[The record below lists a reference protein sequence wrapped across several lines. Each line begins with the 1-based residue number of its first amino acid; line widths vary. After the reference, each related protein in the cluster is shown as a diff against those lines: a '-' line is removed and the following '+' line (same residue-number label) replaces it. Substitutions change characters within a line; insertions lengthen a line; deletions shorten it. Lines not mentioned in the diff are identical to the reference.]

1 MQEEPEI
8 TRDARQ
14 YSGAALGEPAFVG
27 RKRELDALGQKLGD
41 ARSGAGGLAALGGE
55 SGAGKTRLLDE
66 FARASA
72 ETGAWVL
79 RGYGRGMAAARP
91 YQVLE
96 GVVSAVATRA
106 VSDEQFAGRLR
117 ARLRGYESAIVA
129 TMPRLAMSI
138 GYDAS
143 DATTPE
149 AYGEIRSRRALTVLL
164 AVLGTA
170 DRPALVLLDDC
181 QWADELTFDLLQRWP
196 EHVTVSGEPVNVL
209 IVAAYRTEDVASE
222 HRLESMPGA
231 SQILLPMLAPEEM
244 DALVASMA
252 SGVPEAARD
261 VVERVSGGSPF
272 MAAEVL
278 RGMVETGVLVP
289 LPRGWSIELE
299 RLADAQSS
307 EKAARFLSGR
317 FDQLSPSTLDL
328 LSAGAVLGRQFELD
342 PARELARQSLGD
354 ARAALAEASSRH
366 MVWFDADA
374 GHWTFMHD
382 QLREGL
388 LARLSEDERR
398 DLHRIAATVLAVEH
412 PDRVFELAYHFDAAG
427 EPERALPYA
436 LEAAVSARGRYALEI
451 ATRYYRIAGRGVDPR
466 DRATRL
472 QISEGLGD
480 VAMLRGDYVE
490 AGEQLTAA
498 AGMCEDDFGRAAIEG
513 KLGELAFK
521 RGDVDTSVTRLHN
534 GLRLLG
540 QRVPRTR
547 FGYLWALMVQVFV
560 QAGHTL
566 APRLFVG
573 RRTLEGAE
581 RELLTVRLLSE
592 LSHAYWFRS
601 GLVPCGWAHLRE
613 MNLAE
618 RYPTTPE
625 LAQAYSEHAPVMTMI
640 PWYKRGVAYAQRSIE
655 IRHELGDAWD
665 EAQSRHF
672 LGIVLYSSSR
682 FEEALESCRLAV
694 ETLEHTGD
702 QWEVNT
708 AKWHIAFSLYR
719 LGRLRD
725 AVDMSREVHRAAVAI
740 GDAQSSGISLGAWSK
755 AIGGAIPE
763 EPVRAALATLTND
776 VHTSAEVL
784 QAEAIRQL
792 AAGEPLAAVEALQ
805 RADQLVRHAGL
816 RQEYVAPVTP
826 WLATALRR
834 AAAHAPDLSARER
847 RRLARRARRA
857 ARRGRRIA
865 RSYRNNLP
873 HALREKGLLAASAG
887 HPRRARRA
895 LDKSMQIAEQQGASY
910 EHAQS
915 AVAMGNLAIAQ
926 GWPDGEAMLAQ
937 GTRVL
942 AALAAELSP
951 GVGEG
956 TTLAL

>member
-8 TRDARQ
+8 TRDPREYA
-14 YSGAALGEPAFVG
+14 GLGLREPDFVG
-27 RKRELDALGQKLGD
+27 RKGELDALREKLVD
-41 ARSGAGGLAALGGE
+41 ARAGAGSLVALGGE
-55 SGAGKTRLLDE
+55 SGAGKTRLLEE
-66 FARASA
+66 FARGCA
-72 ETGAWVL
+72 EDGAWVL

-96 GVVSAVATRA
+96 DVVSAAAARA
-106 VSDEQFAGRLR
+106 MSDEHFAHRLR

-129 TMPRLAMSI
+129 TMPRLAI
-138 GYDAS
+138 AVGYGVSDAS
-143 DATTPE
+143 SHE
-149 AYGEIRSRRALTVLL
+149 AYGEIRSRRALAVLL

-181 QWADELTFDLLQRWP
+181 QWADELTLDLLRRWP
-196 EHVTVSGEPVNVL
+196 EDVAVSGDPVNVL
-209 IVAAYRTEDVASE
+209 IVAAYRTEEVASE
-222 HRLESMPGA
+222 HRLDSMPGA
-231 SQILLPMLAPEEM
+231 RQIRLPMLAPEEVE
-244 DALVASMA
+244 ALVTSMA
-252 SGVPEAARD
+252 SDVPEEARD

-289 LPRGWSIELE
+289 LPRGWSIEPD
-299 RLADAQSS
+299 RMADARSS

-317 FDQLSPSTLDL
+317 FDQLSPSALDL
-328 LSAGAVLGRQFELD
+328 LSGGAVLGMQFELD
-342 PARELARQSLGD
+342 LARELARQSLAD

-374 GHWTFMHD
+374 GHCTFMHD
-382 QLREGL
+382 KLREGL
-388 LARLSEDERR
+388 LARLSEEERC
-398 DLHRIAATVLAVEH
+398 DLHRIAATMLAVEH
-412 PDRVFELAYHFDAAG
+412 PDRVFELAYHFDEAG

-436 LEAAVSARGRYALEI
+436 LRAAVSARSRYALEI
-451 ATRYYRIAGRGVDPR
+451 ADRYYRIAGRGVDPD

-472 QISEGLGD
+472 QVCEGLGD
-480 VAMLRGDYVE
+480 VAMLRGAYVE
-490 AGEQLTAA
+490 AGEQLAA
-498 AGMCEDDFGRAAIEG
+498 AAEICEDDFARAAIEG

-521 RGDVDTSVTRLHN
+521 RGDVDTSVARLHN
-534 GLRLLG
+534 GLRLLS

-547 FGYLWALMVQVFV
+547 IGYLWALIVQVFV
-560 QAGHTL
+560 QATHAL
-566 APRLFVG
+566 APKLFLG

-601 GLVPCGWAHLRE
+601 GLVACGWAHLRE

-640 PWYKRGVAYAQRSIE
+640 PWFKRGVAYGRRSIE
-655 IRHELGDAWD
+655 IRHELGDAWG

-672 LGIVLYSSSR
+672 LGIVLYSGSR

-719 LGRLRD
+719 LGRLRE
-725 AVDMSREVHRAAVAI
+725 AVEMSREVHRAAVAI

-755 AIGGAIPE
+755 ATCGAIPA
-763 EPVRAALATLTND
+763 EPVRAALASLTSD

-792 AAGEPLAAVEALQ
+792 AAGEPLAAVEVLQ
-805 RADQLVRHAGL
+805 RADRLVRHAGL

-834 AAAHAPDLSARER
+834 AAAHTPDVAARER
-847 RRLARRARRA
+847 RRLARRARRV
-857 ARRGRRIA
+857 ARRGRRMA
-865 RSYRNNLP
+865 RFYRNNLP
-873 HALREKGLLAASAG
+873 HALREEGLLAASAG

-895 LDKSMQIAEQQGASY
+895 LDKSMEIAAEQGASY

-915 AVAMGNLAIAQ
+915 AIAMGELALAQ
-926 GWPDGEAMLAQ
+926 GWPEGEALLAQ
-937 GTRVL
+937 GRRTL
-942 AALAAELSP
+942 TALAVELSP
-951 GVGEG
+951 DVGEHI
-956 TTLAL
+956 TLAL